1 MGKGFF
7 KYVWVLDK
15 LKVERER
22 GIIID
27 IVLWK
32 FEIIKYYVIIIDV
45 FGYRDFIKNM
55 IIGKV
60 L

>member
-45 FGYRDFIKNM
+45 LGYRDFIKNM
-55 IIGKV
+55 IIGKF

>member
-55 IIGKV
+55 IIGEF

>member
-1 MGKGFF
+1 MGKGLF

-15 LKVERER
+15 FKVERER

-27 IVLWK
+27 IVFWK
-32 FEIIKYYVIIIDV
+32 FEIEKYYVIVIDV

-55 IIGKV
+55 IIGIS
-60 L
+60 

>member
-55 IIGKV
+55 IIGKF